1 MLKCVDED
9 VDAGDA
15 ARSSNAAIVCATV
28 AFALLFILQCL
39 YSTTQKNQTAYAIPS
54 LTAAAVPT
62 PPTIIRD
69 SLLDARVSVG
79 SRSCCH
85 DHE

>member
-39 YSTTQKNQTAYAIPS
+39 YSTTQKNQTAYAIPPVS
-54 LTAAAVPT
+54 L
-62 PPTIIRD
+62 PPLSQRRQRLYVTH
-69 SLLDARVSVG
+69 
-79 SRSCCH
+79 C
-85 DHE
+85 